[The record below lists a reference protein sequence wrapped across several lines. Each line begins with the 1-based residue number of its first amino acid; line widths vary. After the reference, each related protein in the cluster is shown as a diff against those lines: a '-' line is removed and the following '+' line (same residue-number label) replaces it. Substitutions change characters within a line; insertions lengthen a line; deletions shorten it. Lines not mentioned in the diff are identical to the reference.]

1 MTTQAEKAAVGRLGE
16 DLAVEL
22 LTSQGWRVLRR
33 NWRSPVRECPG
44 ELDVVAV
51 DPDGAVVVVEVRT
64 RRGSACGTALESVTP
79 GKVRRLRR
87 LFAAWWSSLP
97 PDDRGPRGAGARID
111 VVAVQLAPGA
121 VPQLEHVRGVG

>member
-22 LTSQGWRVLRR
+22 LVSQGWRVLRR

-51 DPDGAVVVVEVRT
+51 DRDGAVVVVEVRT
-64 RRGSACGTALESVTP
+64 RRGRACGTALESVTP
-79 GKVRRLRR
+79 DKVRRLRR

-97 PDDRGPRGAGARID
+97 SDDRVPRGAGARID